1 MQGGYSS
8 INLSSSRYACSIL
21 SLTGEFYGNVR
32 FCQPFALI
40 LANPVGWKIFDA
52 EGLWHSFARGAWKA
66 GLKGSVGSL
75 QLKWVDTDFPLE
87 CWYDSYDIFLN
98 SGQWWS
104 ITSCS
109 PSVGPLEKCLGSVGF
124 LPQGFAAEV
133 SFPRMCHTP
142 VDSTCLSNCRDGVG
156 ILEFWMG
163 QWSKSDVRAKRWEI
177 DKHLNM
183 V

>member
-124 LPQGFAAEV
+124 YHRVLLQKFPSQGCATLQWIRPV
-133 SFPRMCHTP
+133 SQTAGMVWAFWNSGWGSGPSRMF
-142 VDSTCLSNCRDGVG
+142 VQKDEKLIN
-156 ILEFWMG
+156 I
-163 QWSKSDVRAKRWEI
+163 
-177 DKHLNM
+177 
-183 V
+183 